1 MSEQIREINEQAQRQ
16 AAGNGFLHFLSRLR
30 SYFIWDPLIWC
41 YTIVLGSVSLV
52 CSLFD
57 KDGELQHKIARLW
70 ARMIL
75 GTLGSKVSLEGFDHI
90 DTGKASVY
98 VVNHL
103 SALDI
108 PVLYACLPFHFR
120 ILAKKEL
127 FRYPFL
133 GWHLKRSG
141 QIPVVLENPR
151 EAIRSLNLAVA
162 AIKNNMPVVIFPEGG
177 RSPDG
182 QLKRFMGGAF
192 YAAIKAQVDIVPI
205 VLVGTFEM
213 LRMNTYHMMPHPI
226 RLIVADPISTRGLTT
241 RDTESISARA
251 RDEIG
256 QIYYANASVP
266 DLRDVNRAGEG
277 DRNKNESGW

>member
-1 MSEQIREINEQAQRQ
+1 VSEQIQEQMQSRAS
-16 AAGNGFLHFLSRLR
+16 GNGFFHLLSRLR
-30 SYFIWDPLIWC
+30 SYFLWDPLIWS
-41 YTIVLGSVSLV
+41 YTVILGSVSLI

-57 KDGELQHKIARLW
+57 SDGELQHKLAQLW
-70 ARMIL
+70 SRMIL
-75 GTLGSKVSLEGFDHI
+75 GTVGAKVTLEGFDRI
-90 DTGKASVY
+90 DTTKASVY

-127 FRYPFL
+127 FRYPFM

-141 QIPVVLENPR
+141 QIPVVLEEPR
-151 EAIRSLNLAVA
+151 EAIRSLNRAVA
-162 AIKNNMPVVIFPEGG
+162 AVKNNMPLVIFPEGG

-182 QLKRFMGGAF
+182 QLQNFMGGAV
-192 YAAIKAQVDIVPI
+192 YAAIKAQADVVPL

-226 RLIVADPISTRGLTT
+226 RLVVADPIPTQGLTT
-241 RDTESISARA
+241 RDTESVSAKARA
-251 RDEIG
+251 EIG
-256 QIYYANASVP
+256 QIYYANAAIP
-266 DLRDVNRAGEG
+266 DLRDANQSPELP
-277 DRNKNESGW
+277 KQI